1 MYIKNTL
8 SFDKDVLISRNIKL
22 GDNID
27 EETTCRNDIRWI
39 ISISISLSL
48 SLSLSLCSFSLFC
61 LPVLNNYSAH
71 QIDIVLYCAQAV
83 IFTRK
88 GKFNYFWRKS
98 IIRNAN
104 KINNQRQLQNEY
116 KQLSYDSL
124 SYFLFKLLILRKC
137 AKYKLLKRK
146 KKKDFY
152 RSSIRS
158 SKRSE
163 IVTNYHRPINRS
175 RRYIRLSFGDVI

>member
-1 MYIKNTL
+1 M
-8 SFDKDVLISRNIKL
+8 
-22 GDNID
+22 
-27 EETTCRNDIRWI
+27 I
-39 ISISISLSL
+39 ISTKKRHVEITSVELFQYRSLSL
-48 SLSLSLCSFSLFC
+48 SLSLFPCSFSLFC

-124 SYFLFKLLILRKC
+124 SYFLFKLLIFQK
-137 AKYKLLKRK
+137 
-146 KKKDFY
+146 F
-152 RSSIRS
+152 
-158 SKRSE
+158 E
-163 IVTNYHRPINRS
+163 INFFDSNF
-175 RRYIRLSFGDVI
+175 LQF